1 MRGQRHAEQAQA
13 PEDDPQKLFTEVC
26 LHGLRARLCDD
37 IDSLD
42 SYLPSHVAALARK
55 IAEVLEAPQPAPA

>member
-1 MRGQRHAEQAQA
+1 MSTADEQR
-13 PEDDPQKLFTEVC
+13 LFTEAC

-42 SYLPSHVAALARK
+42 SHLPPHVAKLARK
-55 IAEVLEAPQPAPA
+55 VTEVLEEPQPATT